1 MHLFILINVTTFLK
15 NTVRQQIMLC
25 GRLLEAQLD

>member
-1 MHLFILINVTTFLK
+1 MHLFILIDVTTFLK

-25 GRLLEAQLD
+25 GRLLEAQL